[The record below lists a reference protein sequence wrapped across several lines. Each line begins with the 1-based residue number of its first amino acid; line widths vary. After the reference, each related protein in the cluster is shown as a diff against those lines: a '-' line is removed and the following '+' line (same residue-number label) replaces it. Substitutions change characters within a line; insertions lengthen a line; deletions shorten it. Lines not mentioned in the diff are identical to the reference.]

1 MKARDRYSQ
10 LTRGRT
16 QFLHTAVECSRL
28 TLPYLIQEDLSSRP
42 EHQKL
47 HTPWQSVGAK
57 STVNLAAKLMLAL
70 LPPQTSFFKLQIRD
84 DKIGTEI
91 DPAVKSELDLSF
103 AKMERMVMDYI
114 NASSD
119 RVVVHQALKHLIV
132 SGNALIFMGKD
143 GLKNYPLNR
152 YVVNRDGNGNI
163 CEVVTKELISRR
175 ILSQDLPELLLPSSP
190 NSPGDDG
197 YKTGSDDQDVEVY
210 TYVRKDE
217 SSGRW
222 TWHQEAFDKVIPGS
236 RSTAPKNASPWLV
249 LRFNTVDGEDY
260 GRGRVEEFLG
270 DIRSLEGLSQ
280 AIVEGSAA
288 ASKVVFLV
296 SPSSTTKPKTIADA
310 GNGAIVQG
318 RPDDVGVIQVG
329 KTADFRTAAEQMQQ
343 LERRINEAFLV
354 LQVRQ
359 SERTTAEE
367 VRLTQMEL
375 EQQLGG
381 LFSLLTVEFLVPYLN
396 RTLHILQRTQ
406 QLPKIPKDL
415 VRPEIVAGVNALG
428 RGQDQQS
435 LVQFIS
441 TIAQT
446 MGPEV
451 IGKFLDPGEY
461 IKRLAAASGIE
472 VLNLVK
478 SPETME
484 AEKQQQM
491 QQMQQQM
498 LLQQAGQLAGSP
510 MADPSKNPSLGR
522 SLNDGYDQLT
532 GNANEAKPP
541 PEGTGQEAPTQI
553 TEGLET

>member
-1 MKARDRYSQ
+1 MKARDRYTQ
-10 LTRGRT
+10 LTRGRS
-16 QFLHTAVECSRL
+16 QFLDTAVECSRL
-28 TLPYLIQEDLSSRP
+28 TLPYLVQEDLSSRP
-42 EHQKL
+42 THQKL
-47 HTPWQSVGAK
+47 HTPWQSVGSK
-57 STVNLAAKLMLAL
+57 SVVNLAAKLMLAL
-70 LPPQTSFFKLQIRD
+70 LPPQTTFFKLQIRD
-84 DKIGTEI
+84 DKLGEEI
-91 DPAVKSELDLSF
+91 APEVRSELDLTFS
-103 AKMERMVMDYI
+103 KLERMVMDHI

-143 GLKNYPLNR
+143 GLKNYPLQR

-163 CEVVTKELISRR
+163 CEIVTKELISRKM
-175 ILSQDLPELLLPSSP
+175 LGTDLPEPLP

-210 TYVRKDE
+210 TYVRLDE
-217 SSGRW
+217 NGRW
-222 TWHQEAFDKVIPGS
+222 VWHQEALDMILPNS
-236 RSTAPKNASPWLV
+236 RSTAPKNTSPWLV

-280 AIVEGSAA
+280 ALVEGSAA

-329 KTADFRTAAEQMQQ
+329 KTADFRTAQEQMMN
-343 LERRINEAFLV
+343 LEKRIGEAFLV

-367 VRLTQMEL
+367 VRMTQMEL

-381 LFSLLTVEFLVPYLN
+381 LFSLLTVEFLIPYLN
-396 RTLHILQRTQ
+396 RTLHILQRTNV
-406 QLPKIPKDL
+406 LPKLPKDL

-435 LVQFIS
+435 LVMFIQ

-451 IGKFLDPGEY
+451 MAKFLNPGEY
-461 IKRLAAASGIE
+461 IKRLAAAQGID

-478 SPETME
+478 TAETME
-484 AEKQQQM
+484 QEKQQALQE
-491 QQMQQQM
+491 QQQAAM
-498 LLQQAGQLAGSP
+498 LQQAGQFANSP
-510 MADPSKNPSLGR
+510 MADPSKNPAVGR
-522 SLNDGYDQLT
+522 MMNDGYDQ
-532 GNANEAKPP
+532 A
-541 PEGTGQEAPTQI
+541 TGQNEQQAIPPDEGPTEEEFPS
-553 TEGLET
+553 EGF